1 MQVITELIL
10 GKADPGLRE
19 PEIPFD
25 IAKAP
30 ESAALIERLG
40 FDGIMATETKD
51 DPFLPLALAA
61 NATTRVGLST
71 AVAIAFPRAPAS
83 MAMTAWSLQKL
94 SRGRFTLGLGSQVR
108 AHIERRFG
116 LKAAPLAP
124 WMRDYIGAVR
134 AVWSCWQNGTRLNY
148 ESESY
153 RLDLMVPLFDPG
165 PIDWP
170 DIPIHLAAV
179 NRHMC
184 RVAGEVADG
193 VRPHPACAPK
203 YIREVMMPA
212 AAEGAARTGRDPAQ
226 MQWIMRPML
235 ATAPDE
241 ERLAPRIRDIR
252 ARVAFYASTPAYRP
266 AFEIFGL
273 HDLTRKLSVLAR
285 EQRWEEMPGHIDDE
299 VMNTFAVVGTYDE
312 IADKIV
318 ERYDGLLDQ
327 VGFSIAVETDEDAER
342 LRGMVERIQR
352 AGTASS
358 PPA

>member
-19 PEIPFD
+19 PEVPFD
-25 IAKAP
+25 IAKSA
-30 ESAALIERLG
+30 ENAALIERLG

-61 NATTRVGLST
+61 HATTRVGLST

-83 MAMTAWSLQKL
+83 MAMTAWSMQKL

-108 AHIERRFG
+108 AHLERRFG
-116 LKAAPLAP
+116 LKTAPLAP

-134 AVWSCWQNGTRLNY
+134 AVWDCWQNGTPLKY
-148 ESESY
+148 ESENY
-153 RLDLMVPLFDPG
+153 RLDLMVPLFNPG
-165 PIDWP
+165 PIAWP

-184 RVAGEVADG
+184 RTAGEVADG
-193 VRPHPACAPK
+193 VRPHPACAPR
-203 YIREVMMPA
+203 YIREVMKPA
-212 AAEGAARTGRDPAQ
+212 AAEGARRAGRDPERLK
-226 MQWIMRPML
+226 WVMRPML

-241 ERLAPRIRDIR
+241 ERLQPRIRDIR

-285 EQRWEEMPGHIDDE
+285 EQRWEEMPGYIDDE

-312 IADKIV
+312 IADRIV
-318 ERYDGLLDQ
+318 ERYAGILDQ
-327 VGFSIAVETDEDAER
+327 VGFSIAVETEADAER
-342 LRGMVERIQR
+342 LRHMVRRIQGG
-352 AGTASS
+352 A
-358 PPA
+358 